1 MDRQQISWLAVRA
14 FGLYLLIQAI
24 MLVPDLLAGLYATR
38 AYSNLISSMG
48 SDNNNL
54 ASTAR
59 AATSMYRTLLFGP
72 LLKFVLFSSAGIYLL
87 RRGRF
92 VMRLL
97 QHAPDTP
104 APVGGMK
111 QNLTEEEASEMTVNE
126 RSSAGGLFQE
136 FADAVGATKA
146 MAGDQSELGEPS
158 IKKLMEALDASI
170 PEPKREIDKPFLMAV
185 EGLPR
190 PVYI

>member
-72 LLKFVLFSSAGIYLL
+72 LLKFVLFSSVGIYLL

-126 RSSAGGLFQE
+126 RLSAGGLFQE
-136 FADAVGATKA
+136 FADAVERRDAP
-146 MAGDQSELGEPS
+146 ELERILRQVYLAPDS
-158 IKKLMEALDASI
+158 IEVVIEQMLGHHLAQPNKSLDASGGS
-170 PEPKREIDKPFLMAV
+170 KSKD
-185 EGLPR
+185 EG
-190 PVYI
+190 